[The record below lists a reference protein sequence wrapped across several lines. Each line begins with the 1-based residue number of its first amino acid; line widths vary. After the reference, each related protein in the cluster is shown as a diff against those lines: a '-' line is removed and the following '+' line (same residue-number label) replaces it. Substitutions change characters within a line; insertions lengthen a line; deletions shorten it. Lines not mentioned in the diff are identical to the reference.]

1 MRGNI
6 TALQPLNQSIY
17 TWFAA
22 ITLFIALSMNSVNA
36 AVLTFDDIVTLGD
49 STTHERSHYTI
60 WRPDLDQSPNFQYR
74 LLYWQ

>member
-6 TALQPLNQSIY
+6 TALPLFKHPAYYWS
-17 TWFAA
+17 AVA
-22 ITLFIALSMNSVNA
+22 SLFIALSMNSVNA